1 MLIYN
6 CKLKRNGNPVSFFLK
21 RGENMEPKHI
31 NKAEILEK
39 LAPLIDNTA
48 MRYNMIPLEVDFS
61 KENGKWFLR
70 IFLYKEDGVTL
81 DDCENVSKSLN
92 PFLDGII
99 PVKFYLEVS
108 SPGLDRKLKS
118 DKEYIIFQGK
128 LINLKLK
135 SLIEGTEE
143 KQFLCKI
150 LDFDPENGL
159 KVLKIDE
166 NKELIVPKDKIYRA
180 QLQIEDI

>member
-1 MLIYN
+1 MESKHFNKNEIFD
-6 CKLKRNGNPVSFFLK
+6 KLV
-21 RGENMEPKHI
+21 
-31 NKAEILEK
+31 
-39 LAPLIDNTA
+39 PLIDNTA
-48 MRYNMIPLEVDFS
+48 MRYNLIPLEIDFT

-70 IFLYKEDGVTL
+70 IFLYKEEGVTL
-81 DDCENVSKSLN
+81 DDCENVSRSLN
-92 PFLDGII
+92 PFLDELI

-135 SLIEGTEE
+135 TLVEGTDE
-143 KQFLCKI
+143 KQFICKI

-159 KVLKIDE
+159 KVLKTDE
-166 NKELIVPKDKIYRA
+166 DKELIVPKDKIHRA
-180 QLQIEDI
+180 QLHIEDI

>member
-1 MLIYN
+1 
-6 CKLKRNGNPVSFFLK
+6 
-21 RGENMEPKHI
+21 MESKHF
-31 NKAEILEK
+31 NKNEILDK
-39 LAPLIDNTA
+39 LVPLIDNTA
-48 MRYNMIPLEVDFS
+48 MRYNLIPLEIDFT

-70 IFLYKEDGVTL
+70 IFLYKEEGVTL
-81 DDCENVSKSLN
+81 DDCENVSRSLN
-92 PFLDGII
+92 PFLDELI

-135 SLIEGTEE
+135 TLVEGTDE
-143 KQFLCKI
+143 KQFVCKI

-159 KVLKIDE
+159 KVLKTDD
-166 NKELIVPKDKIYRA
+166 NKELVVPKDKIQIGRA
-180 QLQIEDI
+180 HV

>member
-1 MLIYN
+1 
-6 CKLKRNGNPVSFFLK
+6 
-21 RGENMEPKHI
+21 MESKHF
-31 NKAEILEK
+31 NKNEILDK
-39 LAPLIDNTA
+39 LVPLIDNTA
-48 MRYNMIPLEVDFS
+48 MRYNLIPLEIDFT

-70 IFLYKEDGVTL
+70 IFLYKEEGVTL
-81 DDCENVSKSLN
+81 DDCENVSRSLN
-92 PFLDGII
+92 PFLDELI

-135 SLIEGTEE
+135 TLVEGTDE
-143 KQFLCKI
+143 KQFVCKI

-159 KVLKIDE
+159 KVLKTDD
-166 NKELIVPKDKIYRA
+166 NKELVVKKDKIHRA
-180 QLQIEDI
+180 QLHIEDI

>member
-1 MLIYN
+1 
-6 CKLKRNGNPVSFFLK
+6 
-21 RGENMEPKHI
+21 MEPKHI

-108 SPGLDRKLKS
+108 SPGLDR
-118 DKEYIIFQGK
+118 
-128 LINLKLK
+128 
-135 SLIEGTEE
+135 
-143 KQFLCKI
+143 
-150 LDFDPENGL
+150 
-159 KVLKIDE
+159 
-166 NKELIVPKDKIYRA
+166 
-180 QLQIEDI
+180 